1 MRNNNLYRN
10 TAGAKKHD
18 TIPASFGA
26 YSRYLM
32 ESWARRKKHSGS
44 GFADRDSYG
53 HDHGD

>member
-1 MRNNNLYRN
+1 MRNNNVYRN

-18 TIPASFGA
+18 TVPASFRA

-44 GFADRDSYG
+44 GFEDRDSYG
-53 HDHGD
+53 NDHGD